1 MGLTRLLSSVFHQ
14 KSLKIRFSSTL
25 EKQKPTS
32 RPHTALLHTT
42 TTCEDLMTGTW
53 QPEQFSRLAA
63 SRNPRAQTSLSEPR
77 EIRFEFP
84 PHRSE
89 GSGVEAKLGSKNC
102 PGARSVIADFVTKHR
117 CCDYSRL

>member
-1 MGLTRLLSSVFHQ
+1 MFHQ
-14 KSLKIRFSSTL
+14 EESQNPLFIHDRERKNQHRDCI
-25 EKQKPTS
+25 
-32 RPHTALLHTT
+32 HTALLHTT